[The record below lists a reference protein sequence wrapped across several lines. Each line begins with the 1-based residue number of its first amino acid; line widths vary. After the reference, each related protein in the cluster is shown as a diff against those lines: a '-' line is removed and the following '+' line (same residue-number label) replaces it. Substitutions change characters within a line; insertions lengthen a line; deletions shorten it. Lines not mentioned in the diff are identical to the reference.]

1 MRPLLI
7 FGTLI
12 AYQVLATAL
21 LVRFIDPVLLPP
33 LGLLWVSYLSEEPA
47 PVAARV
53 NAVFIRNLFYAA
65 AVGYLDGR
73 FALAPHGLH
82 AAVYAGAYVLQRLV
96 GSEQGQNRALTF
108 LTTMGSVGGVSLL
121 LWWLKGLLIRF
132 ASITPF
138 KPWDIAAT
146 AAMSAVLAVVTFPT
160 IARLLQGTDSGYG
173 RRLT

>member
-7 FGTLI
+7 FGSLI
-12 AYQVLATAL
+12 VYQVLASAL
-21 LVRFIDPVLLPP
+21 FVRVIDPVLLPP
-33 LGLLWVSYLSEEPA
+33 LGLLWVAYLAEEPA

-53 NAVFIRNLFYAA
+53 NAVFIRNLLYAA

-108 LTTMGSVGGVSLL
+108 LSTMGAVACVSLL

-132 ASITPF
+132 ASIAPF
-138 KPWDIAAT
+138 RPWDIAAT
-146 AAMSAVLAVVTFPT
+146 AAMSAVIAVATFPT

-173 RRLT
+173 RKLS

>member
-12 AYQVLATAL
+12 VYQVLATAL
-21 LVRFIDPVLLPP
+21 FVRFIDPVLLPP
-33 LGLLWVSYLSEEPA
+33 LGLLWVAYLAEEPA
-47 PVAARV
+47 PVNARV
-53 NAVFIRNLFYAA
+53 NQVFIRNLAYAA

-82 AAVYAGAYVLQRLV
+82 AAVYASAYVLVRLV
-96 GSEQGQNRALTF
+96 GSEQGNNRALTF
-108 LTTMGSVGGVSLL
+108 LTTMGAVAGVSLL

-138 KPWDIAAT
+138 RPWDIAIT
-146 AAMSAVLAVVTFPT
+146 AAVSALIAALSFPT
-160 IARLLQGTDSGYG
+160 IARILQGTDSGYG
-173 RRLT
+173 RRLS